1 MRTIGALPTSVLM
14 LEIIGM
20 VLLSLALLSLND
32 YLTLPAPL
40 SSSLA
45 CVVMIFLGVLLMLPA
60 AVVLMWRIAQLL
72 APQLLSRVPG
82 DSSRSD
88 REKEMTPTID
98 LLRSHRSIRH
108 FTDDAISDAQREAII
123 AAAQG
128 TSSSSF
134 LQCTTIVRITDN
146 ALRESLATLSGG
158 QKHVAQAA
166 EFWVFCADFNRH
178 LQICPDA
185 QLGLAEQLLLGVVDT
200 AMMAQNALTAAES
213 LGLGGVFIGGLR
225 NNIESVTE
233 LLKLPQH
240 VLPLFGLCLGWP
252 ADNPDIKP
260 RLPASLVVHENQ
272 YQPLNKDVLS
282 QYDEQ
287 LAQYYLTRGS
297 NTRRDT
303 WSDHIRRTIIKE
315 SRPFILE
322 YLHKQGWATR

>member
-1 MRTIGALPTSVLM
+1 
-14 LEIIGM
+14 
-20 VLLSLALLSLND
+20 
-32 YLTLPAPL
+32 
-40 SSSLA
+40 
-45 CVVMIFLGVLLMLPA
+45 
-60 AVVLMWRIAQLL
+60 
-72 APQLLSRVPG
+72 
-82 DSSRSD
+82 
-88 REKEMTPTID
+88 MTPTID

-134 LQCTTIVRITDN
+134 LQCTTIVRITDKS
-146 ALRESLATLSGG
+146 LRESLATLSGG

-200 AMMAQNALTAAES
+200 AMILGLAEQLLLGVVDTAMMAQNALTAAES

-225 NNIESVTE
+225 NNIEPVTE

-272 YQPLNKDVLS
+272 YQPLNSDVLA